1 MSYINNYNN
10 NRKKKLQIKS
20 FRYLYK
26 KKPMNT
32 YFMKITKEEREN
44 ILDKHKSLYDGYSVR
59 DITPSEQPLHTLDL
73 AGDKNG
79 ITLDNHGN
87 VGQYNNKL
95 HMKESKNVCEQCSTG
110 VMVEGICEQCGYNEN
125 EVSEGIHD
133 EEDINPENKFDYTE
147 EEGEHDE
154 PEFLP
159 KTMTNENINESV
171 NKSLDW
177 FKKFQKYN

>member
-1 MSYINNYNN
+1 
-10 NRKKKLQIKS
+10 
-20 FRYLYK
+20 
-26 KKPMNT
+26 MNT

-59 DITPSEQPLHTLDL
+59 DNTPSEQPLHTLDL
-73 AGDKNG
+73 AGDKGG

-87 VGQYNNKL
+87 VGQYNNKIY
-95 HMKESKNVCEQCSTG
+95 MKESKNVCEQCNTG

-125 EVSEGIHD
+125 EVSEDIHD
-133 EEDINPENKFDYTE
+133 VEDINTEDKFEYTE

-159 KTMTNENINESV
+159 KTMTNEKINESI